1 MDVNSFVIGYKKGK
15 ASVPSPET
23 QEKEITITENGTTE
37 VAPDEG
43 KLLAKVTVNTDVA
56 GGGGAELNI
65 AYGDTPPED
74 TTKLWV
80 KTDKPSGVIV
90 SANASYN
97 SKGVET
103 IETLDIVLPYAKSGH
118 SAEEVDGKI
127 YLIGGYSGDTVGGNI
142 MFFDPEKQSFVTLG
156 LKTYDAT
163 SVATAVA
170 GKKIYTFGGY
180 KSALLGT
187 SMCFDTEAMTTITI
201 NGPGQR
207 QSGFAVTVGQY
218 IYIFGGAMSSNLDE
232 IWRYDIN
239 NNNSEKLTTVL
250 PNKGAS
256 ICGALVG
263 NKIFLCTGTS
273 GIYSFDTTTETLKQE
288 YAGFTSWISNRQCV
302 AVGTKIYIFGTTGT
316 SKSIYRYDTELKEL
330 KKLDAV
336 SAYPLA
342 SATATLVGNRVYI
355 LGGSADGVRLTRVE
369 CFTIGE
375 DEIQVPSGTLSIIPK
390 TDGNTFP
397 IVNGDTIKIELGVKS
412 VFKGNADGV
421 GEPIEAALYKDGTW
435 TTI

>member
-1 MDVNSFVIGYKKGK
+1 MDVNSFIVGYTKGK
-15 ASVPSPET
+15 QSAS
-23 QEKEITITENGTTE
+23 G
-37 VAPDEG
+37 G
-43 KLLAKVTVNTDVA
+43 

-80 KTDKPSGVIV
+80 KTSEPSGVIV

-97 SKGVET
+97 IEGEET

-118 SAEEVDGKI
+118 SAAEVDGKI
-127 YLIGGYSGDTVGGNI
+127 YLIGGYSGDTISGNI
-142 MFFDPEKQSFVTLG
+142 MVFDPEKQSFVTLG

-163 SVATAVA
+163 SVATAAA

-180 KSALLGT
+180 KSTVLDT
-187 SMCFDTEAMTTITI
+187 SMCFDIEAMTTITI

-207 QSGFAVTVGQY
+207 DGGFAVTVGQY
-218 IYIFGGAMSSNLDE
+218 IYIFGGARSGSNIDE

-250 PNKGAS
+250 PNKGTS

-288 YAGFTSWISNRQCV
+288 YADFTSWISSRQCV
-302 AVGTKIYIFGTTGT
+302 AVGTKIYIFGTSGT

-336 SAYPLA
+336 PAYPIT
-342 SATATLVGNRVYI
+342 SATATLMGNRVYI
-355 LGGSADGVRLTRVE
+355 LGGHADGVRLTRVE

-397 IVNGDTIKIELGVKS
+397 IINGDTTKIELGVKS

>member
-1 MDVNSFVIGYKKGK
+1 MDVNSFIVGYTKGK
-15 ASVPSPET
+15 QSA
-23 QEKEITITENGTTE
+23 
-37 VAPDEG
+37 
-43 KLLAKVTVNTDVA
+43 
-56 GGGGAELNI
+56 GGGAELNI

-74 TTKLWV
+74 TSKLWC
-80 KTDKPSGVIV
+80 KTSEPSGVIV

-97 SKGVET
+97 IKGEET

-118 SAEEVDGKI
+118 SAAEVDGKI
-127 YLIGGYSGDTVGGNI
+127 YLIGGYSGDTISGNI
-142 MFFDPEKQSFVTLG
+142 MVFDPEKQSFVTLG

-180 KSALLGT
+180 KSTVLDT
-187 SMCFDTEAMTTITI
+187 SMCFDTEVMTTITI

-207 QSGFAVTVGQY
+207 DGGFAVTVGQY
-218 IYIFGGAMSSNLDE
+218 IYIFGGARGSSNIDE

-250 PNKGAS
+250 PNKGTF

-288 YAGFTSWISNRQCV
+288 YADFTSWILSRQCV

-336 SAYPLA
+336 SAYPFA
-342 SATATLVGNRVYI
+342 GATATLMGNRVYI
-355 LGGSADGVRLTRVE
+355 LGGYADGVNLTRVE

-397 IVNGDTIKIELGVKS
+397 IVNGDTTKIELGVKS